1 MAKSA
6 PSQSMHRSG
15 VNADAIRL
23 RAWPVRLRGAC
34 WQHFRLSA
42 ASPIGKATINQI
54 DKDLMPRKP
63 GSAWLPSDRVG
74 QLSAAC
80 RIALAR
86 CWMRLGSPRPPLAPI
101 GFRSLRRRSAVATP
115 VNWPSGV
122 GQKPRGAE
130 PKQIKDLGPRGSAGT
145 DTNEHPTGT
154 NAHPTDVNGRST
166 VMNGRQRRC

>member
-1 MAKSA
+1 L
-6 PSQSMHRSG
+6 R
-15 VNADAIRL
+15 RL
-23 RAWPVRLRGAC
+23 GAFLRR
-34 WQHFRLSA
+34 FRQFA
-42 ASPIGKATINQI
+42 AVPAGKAIINQI
-54 DKDLMPRKP
+54 DRESSTRKT
-63 GSAWLPSDRVG
+63 GSPWLPSDRVG
-74 QLSAAC
+74 HLLGAA